1 MYISGDQVVMYSDL
15 KYQNPVTDVDY
26 HPRDHMIAFCSLGE
40 NHPVLLY
47 SYDVQGNAVVLSL
60 NGPRCEKICLRG
72 IANNTGADQDAQS
85 DQRLCY
91 SLFRKYHMKT
101 CFR

>member
-1 MYISGDQVVMYSDL
+1 MYSDL

-60 NGPRCEKICLRG
+60 DSNSFRHDYFI
-72 IANNTGADQDAQS
+72 
-85 DQRLCY
+85 
-91 SLFRKYHMKT
+91 SLLT
-101 CFR
+101 L

>member
-1 MYISGDQVVMYSDL
+1 MTCDVMIMYISGDQVVMYSDL

-47 SYDVQGNAVVLSL
+47 SYDVQGNAVESQLQQTTIL
-60 NGPRCEKICLRG
+60 RHLTQFWTKIG
-72 IANNTGADQDAQS
+72 YYIS
-85 DQRLCY
+85 
-91 SLFRKYHMKT
+91 
-101 CFR
+101 

>member
-1 MYISGDQVVMYSDL
+1 MYSDL

-47 SYDVQGNAVVLSL
+47 SYDVIGMYFIP
-60 NGPRCEKICLRG
+60 GFICNSHSKEPAKL
-72 IANNTGADQDAQS
+72 A
-85 DQRLCY
+85 L
-91 SLFRKYHMKT
+91 
-101 CFR
+101 

>member
-60 NGPRCEKICLRG
+60 NNDGLYLRNRS
-72 IANNTGADQDAQS
+72 ALAVN
-85 DQRLCY
+85 Y
-91 SLFRKYHMKT
+91 
-101 CFR
+101 